1 MRFCIL
7 FSTQIYGE
15 ILSETDET
23 YIVKITAGDVL
34 TVHKSD
40 VWVLT

>member
-7 FSTQIYGE
+7 FSTQVYGE

-23 YIVKITAGDVL
+23 YTVRL
-34 TVHKSD
+34 TTGETVTVPQSD

>member
-7 FSTQIYGE
+7 FSTQVYGE
-15 ILSETDET
+15 ILSETDDTYTIRLTTGET
-23 YIVKITAGDVL
+23 V
-34 TVHKSD
+34 TVPQSD

>member
-7 FSTQIYGE
+7 FSSQIYGE
-15 ILSETDET
+15 VIAETAET
-23 YIVKITAGDVL
+23 YTVRL
-34 TVHKSD
+34 TTGETVTVPQTD

>member
-23 YIVKITAGDVL
+23 YTVRL
-34 TVHKSD
+34 TTGETVTVAHND

>member
-7 FSTQIYGE
+7 FSSQVYGE
-15 ILSETDET
+15 VISETTET
-23 YIVKITAGDVL
+23 YIVKTTAGDVL

>member
-23 YIVKITAGDVL
+23 YTVRL
-34 TVHKSD
+34 TTGETVTVPQSD

>member
-15 ILSETDET
+15 ILSDTDET
-23 YIVKITAGDVL
+23 YTVRL
-34 TVHKSD
+34 TTGETVTVPQSD

>member
-15 ILSETDET
+15 VIAETAET
-23 YIVKITAGDVL
+23 YTVRL
-34 TVHKSD
+34 TTGETVTVAHND